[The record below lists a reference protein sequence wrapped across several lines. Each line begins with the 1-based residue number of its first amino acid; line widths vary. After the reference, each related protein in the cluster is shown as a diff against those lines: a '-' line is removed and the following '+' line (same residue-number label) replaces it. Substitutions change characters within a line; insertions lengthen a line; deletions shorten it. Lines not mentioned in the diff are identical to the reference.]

1 MRAPSPT
8 PPAPSPGP
16 DRWGA
21 PDPAAVLG
29 SLPDPVVVVDAEGS
43 LLWANLR
50 AEQELGF
57 STTEDRGRSVAE
69 RVHPDDMVTAMASL
83 ASVQH
88 KDLGTSVDLRVRDGR
103 GRWVHHEVRGWS
115 GLHDHRVR
123 GVVLV
128 LRRLDD
134 RAGWTVAE
142 GDARRRAAVL
152 DHSPAVTLLLDD
164 HSRLEGASR
173 TFTSL
178 LATDLESS
186 LGRNLVD
193 LAVPEDRP
201 RVRAVL
207 AELRTHG
214 GQRSFEAT
222 LRARPDDP
230 AVPFWLTASDLL
242 DDEAVQAVVVSGVA
256 IAELVEARAT
266 LSHQATHDPL
276 TGLANRLLLLERL
289 DLALRRSVGTTA
301 RVGVIYCDIDGF
313 KEVNDS
319 HGHAVGDA
327 VLVEVAR
334 RMQAVLWP
342 EDTVGRMGG
351 DELLAVCVRD
361 SVADVEQAM
370 AALVAAAG
378 DPVATEVGPV
388 AVSLSTG
395 CAVARRGARADDM
408 LRRADADMYAHKRAR
423 R

>member
-8 PPAPSPGP
+8 PPAPHPTP

-21 PDPAAVLG
+21 PEPAAVLG
-29 SLPDPVVVVDAEGS
+29 SLPDPVVVVDAEGA

-57 STTEDRGRSVAE
+57 SAVEDRGRAVAE
-69 RVHPDDMVTAMASL
+69 RVHPDDLVTAMASL

-88 KDLGTSVDLRVRDGR
+88 KDLGTSVDLRVLDRD

-152 DHSPAVTLLLDD
+152 DHSPGLTLLLDD
-164 HSRLEGASR
+164 HSRLQGASR
-173 TFTSL
+173 TFTRL
-178 LATDLESS
+178 LGVDLESS
-186 LGRNLVD
+186 LGRSLIE
-193 LAVPEDRP
+193 LAEPEDRAT
-201 RVRAVL
+201 VRAVL

-214 GQRSFEAT
+214 GQRSFEAA
-222 LRARPDDP
+222 LRARPDGP
-230 AVPFWLTASDLL
+230 AIPFWLTASDLL

-256 IAELVEARAT
+256 IAELVEARTT
-266 LSHQATHDPL
+266 LSHQATHDHL
-276 TGLANRLLLLERL
+276 TGLANRLLLLEQL

-313 KEVNDS
+313 KQVNDS

-334 RMQAVLWP
+334 RMRAALWT

-370 AALVAAAG
+370 AALVAAAEE
-378 DPVATEVGPV
+378 PVATEAGPISI
-388 AVSLSTG
+388 SLSTG